1 MRLRAC
7 LLVALGLAS
16 ACGSPDEFST
26 DGLAAPVVYGADDRV
41 EVFAHPDPELRR
53 IARESIVALI
63 PTRVIGREDDD
74 TYSLFTM
81 SLKDNRGLCDDE
93 PFGNQPIAASCSGTL
108 IDDDLVLTAGHCI
121 DATSP
126 CESYNYVFDYYLSDA
141 NTLETIDD
149 EDVYT
154 CRRLFLDRDPAG
166 ADQTPDFAV
175 IQLDR
180 PVEGAR
186 SAVSFRTGSSPA
198 RSEAITMIGF
208 GSGLPAKIDDGASVA
223 DAREGLDMDGEV
235 VSFADFYVANL
246 DAFGGHS
253 GSAVFDS
260 DGLLAGF
267 LLGGRVPDYVT
278 APEEGCARA
287 NVFDDSEAGEI
298 VHKIEPIV
306 VALCQAGW
314 ENEALCADVPPCE
327 GASCGGN
334 LPPGGTGGSGAVP
347 GASSG
352 CSATRGPT
360 SSASL
365 FGALFLFAAARRCRR
380 SIA

>member
-7 LLVALGLAS
+7 LLIALGLSA
-16 ACGSPDEFST
+16 ACGSPDEIST
-26 DGLAAPVVYGADDRV
+26 EGLEAPVVYGIDHRT
-41 EVFAHPDPELRR
+41 EVFAYPDAEMQR

-63 PTRVIGREDDD
+63 RTNRIIEEADG
-74 TYSLFTM
+74 TYSFFGFT
-81 SLKDNRGLCDDE
+81 LKEERGLCDDE
-93 PFGNQPIAASCSGTL
+93 PFGNQPIAATCSGTL

-121 DATSP
+121 DVTSP
-126 CESYNYVFDYYLSDA
+126 CESYNYVFDYHLRGPDE
-141 NTLETIDD
+141 LETIRG
-149 EDVYT
+149 EDVYS
-154 CRRLFLDRDPAG
+154 CSRLFLDRDPAG
-166 ADQTPDFAV
+166 GDQTPDFAV

-186 SAVSFRTGSSPA
+186 SAVSFRTDSSPA
-198 RSEAITMIGF
+198 QFEPLTMIGF

-223 DAREGLDMDGEV
+223 DARESRGDN
-235 VSFADFYVANL
+235 FYVANL

-253 GSAVFDS
+253 GSATFDS
-260 DGLLAGF
+260 GGLLAGI

-278 APEEGCARA
+278 APSEGCARA

-327 GASCGGN
+327 GPSCGGT
-334 LPPGGTGGSGAVP
+334 LPSGGSGGTGVVP
-347 GASSG
+347 GDSSG
-352 CSATRGPT
+352 CSAARGAE
-360 SSASL
+360 SSVSL
-365 FGALFLFAAARRCRR
+365 FGALLLFTAARRFRR
-380 SIA
+380 SNA

>member
-7 LLVALGLAS
+7 LLIALGLAS

-26 DGLAAPVVYGADDRV
+26 DGLAASVVYGADDRA
-41 EVFAHPDPELRR
+41 EVFAYPDPELRR

-63 PTRVIGREDDD
+63 PTRSIGREDDG

-126 CESYNYVFDYYLSDA
+126 CESYDYVFDYHLRDA
-141 NTLETIDD
+141 NTLETIED
-149 EDVYT
+149 EDVYS
-154 CRRLFLDRDPAG
+154 CQRLFLDRDPAG
-166 ADQTPDFAV
+166 GDQTPDFAV

-223 DAREGLDMDGEV
+223 DAREARNDN
-235 VSFADFYVANL
+235 FYVANL

-253 GSAVFDS
+253 GSATFDA
-260 DGLLAGF
+260 DGLLAGM

-327 GASCGGN
+327 GSSCGGT
-334 LPPGGTGGSGAVP
+334 LPAGGTGGGGVVA
-347 GASSG
+347 GGGSSG
-352 CSATRGPT
+352 CRATRGAT

-365 FGALFLFAAARRCRR
+365 FGALFLFAAARRLRR
-380 SIA
+380 SNA